1 MSHLNAV
8 IDIFTLIGLLSF
20 PPYLLYWI
28 AYHVHLRAWRRLW
41 GALLAVF
48 AWLSA
53 TIALFIFPM
62 LGCMGG
68 GCAEKVSPFLQFA
81 VLYAFSSATIVF
93 LLHRFRVKIAV

>member
-1 MSHLNAV
+1 LSQLSAV

-28 AYHVHLRAWRRLW
+28 VYHVRLRAWRRLW

-48 AWLSA
+48 AWL
-53 TIALFIFPM
+53 IASTGFFIFPM

-93 LLHRFRVKIAV
+93 LLHRFRVKNAV